1 MYSIL
6 ILLVHMTYSFNKLC
20 YLLVISVAEALSVSL
35 VNLFVLL
42 IAEFCICRYL
52 LASNYVV
59 FIAILS
65 RRCT

>member
-35 VNLFVLL
+35 VNLFVCSLPYSHVAVL
-42 IAEFCICRYL
+42 SA
-52 LASNYVV
+52 
-59 FIAILS
+59 FIMFIE
-65 RRCT
+65 